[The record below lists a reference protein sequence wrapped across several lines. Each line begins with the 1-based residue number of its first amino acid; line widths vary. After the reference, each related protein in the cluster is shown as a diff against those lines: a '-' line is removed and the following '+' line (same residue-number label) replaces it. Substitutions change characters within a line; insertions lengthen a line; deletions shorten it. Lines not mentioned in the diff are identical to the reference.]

1 MKSKLA
7 VRGNHE
13 GNRCPEGQVTISRTN
28 LFDLTDT
35 NVLLTGGGQ
44 GLGKTIALALAG
56 QGANVAI
63 LEINPKAGEEAAHDI
78 EALGVRSLAIT
89 GDVTDEASAASAV
102 SQVVDAWGRL
112 DVLVNNAGMA
122 IICPAEIMSLTDFK
136 RVFDLDVF
144 GVFICSKAAFAPM
157 SKQKHGVIINM
168 ASMCGLTVLLCNK
181 HAAYNAA
188 KAAVIMLTKSL
199 AVEWVGHG
207 IRVNAIAPGYIVTPP
222 VVKLREYEPD
232 RWSAMMSRVP
242 MGRAGEPDELQGAAI
257 FLASRASSY
266 MTGDVLVL
274 DGGHSCM

>member
-1 MKSKLA
+1 MKWKLA
-7 VRGNHE
+7 VLGNLE
-13 GNRCPEGQVTISRTN
+13 GNSCSEGQVTMSHKN

-44 GLGKTIALALAG
+44 GLGKTIALGLAG

-63 LEINPKAGEEAAHDI
+63 LEINQKTGEETAHDV
-78 EALGVRSLAIT
+78 EALGVRSLAIA
-89 GDVTDEASAASAV
+89 GDVTDEASAGRAV
-102 SQVVDAWGRL
+102 SRIIDSWGRL

-122 IICPAEIMSLTDFK
+122 IICPAEVMNLADFK

-144 GVFICSKAAFAPM
+144 GIYICSKAAFAPM
-157 SKQKHGVIINM
+157 SRQKGGIIINM
-168 ASMCGLTVLLCNK
+168 ASMCGLTVLQCNK

-207 IRVNAIAPGYIVTPP
+207 VRVNAIAPGYIVTPP
-222 VVKLREYEPD
+222 VIKLREEEPD

-266 MTGDVLVL
+266 MTGEVLVL
-274 DGGHSCM
+274 DGGHICM